1 MTTGYITKLKA
12 IFARLRWFLLALIV
26 IVLEQL
32 PTLWIRKGQPFGQV
46 LIITGIL
53 LLITTVVFYF
63 GKRLGLLG
71 NKRVPED
78 EYRWL
83 WIGLGLVSLFAV
95 QIIGK
100 MILVIEKGQ
109 QADTVNQ
116 SAILGVGMHPILL
129 VTLVGLVAPIVEEI
143 VFRGLLYDKLFGP
156 KSYIGLMFSSFMF
169 GLIHVPTDF
178 GSWVI
183 YGDMGLILGLVYR
196 KTQKL
201 EHVMLV
207 HFLNNGI
214 ALILIA
220 FATKMIS

>member
-1 MTTGYITKLKA
+1 MTTGYITKLKE

-26 IVLEQL
+26 IVLKQL

-53 LLITTVVFYF
+53 LLIATVVFYF

-109 QADTVNQ
+109 QSDTVNQ

-129 VTLVGLVAPIVEEI
+129 VTLVGLVAPIAEEI

-156 KSYIGLMFSSFMF
+156 KYYIRLMFSSFMF
-169 GLIHVPTDF
+169 GLIHEPTDF

-183 YGDMGLILGLVYR
+183 YGGMGLILGLVYR
-196 KTQKL
+196 KIQKL

>member
-156 KSYIGLMFSSFMF
+156 KSYIGLMFNSFMF

-183 YGDMGLILGLVYR
+183 YGGMGLILGLVYR

>member
-1 MTTGYITKLKA
+1 M
-12 IFARLRWFLLALIV
+12 

-32 PTLWIRKGQPFGQV
+32 LTLWIRKGQPFGQV

-53 LLITTVVFYF
+53 LLIATVVFYF
-63 GKRLGLLG
+63 GKKLGLLG
-71 NKRVPED
+71 NKRVSED

-109 QADTVNQ
+109 QANTVDQ

-143 VFRGLLYDKLFGP
+143 VFRGLLDDKSFGP
-156 KSYIGLMFSSFMF
+156 SYIGLMFSSFMF

-178 GSWVI
+178 GSWII
-183 YGDMGLILGLVYR
+183 YVGMGLILGLVYR

-201 EHVMLV
+201 EHVMLI

-214 ALILIA
+214 ALILIT
-220 FATKMIS
+220 FVTKMIS

>member
-1 MTTGYITKLKA
+1 M
-12 IFARLRWFLLALIV
+12 

-32 PTLWIRKGQPFGQV
+32 LTLWIRKGQPFGQV

-53 LLITTVVFYF
+53 LLIATVVFYF
-63 GKRLGLLG
+63 GKKLGLLG
-71 NKRVPED
+71 NKRVSED

-109 QADTVNQ
+109 QANTVNQ

-143 VFRGLLYDKLFGP
+143 VFRGLLYDKSFGP
-156 KSYIGLMFSSFMF
+156 SYIGLMFSSFMF

-178 GSWVI
+178 GSWII
-183 YGDMGLILGLVYR
+183 YVGMGLILGLVYR

-214 ALILIA
+214 ALILIT
-220 FATKMIS
+220 FVTKMIS

>member
-156 KSYIGLMFSSFMF
+156 KSYIGLMFSSFMS

-183 YGDMGLILGLVYR
+183 YGGMGLILGLVYR